1 MFQLPFEPLLRLTEW
16 IAKAQT
22 FYVLTNVPTLVY
34 RVESAIGN
42 ISTTSGRRSS
52 SMKKLMLVAFAFTML
67 MSMLALAQDTG
78 ATDKQQS
85 TATTEKMKTKAV
97 ALSGRVSDDGKMFV
111 SDKGQ
116 TNWTVSNPDALKG
129 HEGHEVTLKAHVDE
143 AKNEIHVVSV
153 KMGKVEKKETMK

>member
-1 MFQLPFEPLLRLTEW
+1 
-16 IAKAQT
+16 
-22 FYVLTNVPTLVY
+22 
-34 RVESAIGN
+34 
-42 ISTTSGRRSS
+42 
-52 SMKKLMLVAFAFTML
+52 MKKLMLVVFAFTML
-67 MSMLALAQDTG
+67 MSMLALAQDTS

-97 ALSGRVSDDGKMFV
+97 ALSGKVSDDGKMFV
-111 SDKGQ
+111 SDKDQ

-129 HEGHEVTLKAHVDE
+129 HEGHEVTLKAHVDA